1 MRSEA
6 NAKRW
11 FDHIVAWQKSGVTQS
26 EYCRINKLCV
36 KSFSNWKL
44 KQTKPQEPLKT
55 HDAEISVFT
64 SSSAP
69 VPLIPVAISEQI
81 ESATKIEPNTPQPLN
96 CGFSGI
102 TLIFRNDYQ
111 ISLDI
116 GFHPGTLKNVFQLLA
131 E

>member
-11 FDHIVAWQKSGVTQS
+11 FDHIEAWQKSGVTQS

-44 KQTKPQEPLKT
+44 KQTRQPQET
-55 HDAEISVFT
+55 IESHDAEIPVFT
-64 SSSAP
+64 SSP
-69 VPLIPVAISEQI
+69 VTLIPVAISEQI
-81 ESATKIEPNTPQPLN
+81 ESPKIDLNTPQQLN
-96 CGFSGI
+96 SGFSGI
-102 TLIFRNDYQ
+102 TLIYRNDYQ

-116 GFHPGTLKNVFQLLA
+116 DFHPRTLKNVLQLFA